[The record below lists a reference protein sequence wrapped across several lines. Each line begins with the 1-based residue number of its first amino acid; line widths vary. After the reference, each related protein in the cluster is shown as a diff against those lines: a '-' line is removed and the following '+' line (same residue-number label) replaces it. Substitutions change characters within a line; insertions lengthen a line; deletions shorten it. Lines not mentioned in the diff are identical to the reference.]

1 MLLLSAFAFILVLF
15 LITFFYLKGGDF
27 KEMFKENPDDL
38 KFDEQENKTQGWFFI
53 AFGIGFLLFILF
65 LIYNWGGSL
74 LPKAASVHGT
84 EIDSLMLLTGIIIII
99 VFIITHI
106 LLFFLVYKYAFSK
119 NRKPTFFTHNLKLE
133 LLWTALPS
141 MVLILL
147 ISIGLYNWNSIM
159 KPLDENA
166 DQVLI
171 EIYAKQFDWTARY
184 AGNDGKLG
192 RANVF
197 LINGSNFLGIDSTD
211 TVAFDDKI
219 VKNEFHLPV
228 NKPVQFVFRAQDV
241 MHSAYMPHFRAQ
253 MNCVPGLKTQFNFT
267 PKYTTQEMRRITKN
281 PEFDYVLLCNKIC
294 GMAHFSMKMK
304 IVVESEEDY
313 NKWLATNQS
322 FKQ

>member
-1 MLLLSAFAFILVLF
+1 MLLLSAFAFILILF

-38 KFDEQENKTQGWFFI
+38 KFDELENKTQGWFFI
-53 AFGIGFLLFILF
+53 AFGIGFFLFIFF
-65 LIYNWGGSL
+65 LIFKWGGSL
-74 LPKAASVHGT
+74 LPEAASVHG
-84 EIDSLMLLTGIIIII
+84 EEYDSLMLLTGIIIII
-99 VFIITHI
+99 VFVVTHI
-106 LLFFLVYKYAFSK
+106 LLFILVYKYAFSK
-119 NRKPTFFTHNLKLE
+119 NRKPAFFTHNLKLE
-133 LLWTALPS
+133 LLWTALPAL
-141 MVLILL
+141 VLVVL
-147 ISIGLYNWNSIM
+147 ISIGLFNWNSIM
-159 KPLDENA
+159 KPLNDKDEK
-166 DQVLI
+166 VLI
-171 EIYAKQFDWTARY
+171 ELYAKQFDWTARY

-197 LINGSNFLGIDSTD
+197 LIKGSNFLGIDTTD
-211 TVAFDDKI
+211 AVAFDDKI
-219 VKNEFHLPV
+219 VKNEFHIPV

-281 PEFDYVLLCNKIC
+281 PEFDYMLLCNKIC

-322 FKQ
+322 FK